1 MQMNLPLEN
10 KDRTE
15 LIKHTAAIHI
25 KSDLSLIDRKVM
37 NILLKNA
44 YETLDTSRYHSI
56 RLNEIRNLIGWTGK
70 NYSSLKKSL
79 SKLVS
84 TKIEWN
90 IFKKDKKN
98 EWATSSLLASASI
111 SNGKCIYDYSYH
123 LKTLLKNPNIYSKID
138 LIIQNKFKSK
148 YSLILWEFLSDYLSI
163 GKVSG
168 IRTEWIKIDDYRNFL
183 GAEVTKYKTFKA
195 LSLNL
200 IKSPV
205 EEINKVS
212 DLNIETVYRRS
223 ANKVVALKFLVSR
236 KKSDINLPQKQL
248 GTEAL
253 PEILQNDDMQL
264 VESCELTSELKNFCK
279 LSDFTTAEIL
289 KKYERDT
296 ISANLQY
303 IKSEHAKGV
312 IKNLPAYS
320 LNAIKNNFRLEA
332 PESESESVKLEWK
345 LREENKKIKD
355 QERRIR
361 VDQFNQNHPFLKQM
375 IIDEF
380 GGKYFSD
387 IKVFDITASELII
400 AAPSKFIR
408 DWITREFIKTKKL
421 SSFITANFQIH
432 ETKIIF
438 SET

>member
-15 LIKHTAAIHI
+15 LIKHTATIHI

-37 NILLKNA
+37 NVLLKNA
-44 YETLDTSRYHSI
+44 YETLETSRYQSI

-148 YSLILWEFLSDYLSI
+148 YSLILWEFLSDYLST

-183 GAEVTKYKTFKA
+183 GAEITKYKTFKV
-195 LSLNL
+195 LNLNL

-236 KKSDINLPQKQL
+236 KKSDINLPQKEL

-253 PEILQNDDMQL
+253 PEISQNEDKRL
-264 VESCELTSELKNFCK
+264 VKSCELTSELKNFCK
-279 LSDFTTAEIL
+279 LSDFITAEIL
-289 KKYERDT
+289 KKYERDS
-296 ISANLQY
+296 ISASLQY
-303 IKSEHAKGV
+303 IRSEYAKGV

-332 PESESESVKLEWK
+332 SESESESSKLEWK
-345 LREENKKIKD
+345 LKEENKKIKD

-361 VDQFNQNHPFLKQM
+361 VEQFNQSYPFFKQI

-387 IKVFDITASELII
+387 IEVFDITAGELII

-408 DWITREFIKTKKL
+408 DLITREFIKTKKL
-421 SSFITANFQIH
+421 NSFITANFQIH